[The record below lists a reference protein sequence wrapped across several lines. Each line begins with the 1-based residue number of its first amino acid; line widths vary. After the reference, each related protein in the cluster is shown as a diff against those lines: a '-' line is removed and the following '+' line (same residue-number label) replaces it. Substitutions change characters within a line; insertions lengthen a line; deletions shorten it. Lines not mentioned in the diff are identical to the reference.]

1 MKDAFRCIFS
11 VHITECCEVTK
22 MLTKEKIYEQLK
34 IFGFAVGKPVLVHT
48 SLKAVGEIDG
58 GGQTLLDCLIDYFT
72 QKDGL
77 FCVPT
82 HTWNTGSLDM
92 TKSETCIG
100 VLPNLAAA
108 DPRGTRTPHP
118 SHSMAVFGKSELVA
132 EFVKGEEKVTTPA
145 SPHGCYGKIY
155 DMDGHIMLLGVG
167 HNKNTYL
174 HCVEE
179 MLNVPNRLSEN
190 PGNRTVIDKNGTVR
204 KVFTHGHHACGIPD
218 VSANYIKYEPAFRYH
233 GCIVD
238 GTLGNAPVQMCSAR
252 RMKDVVELVDKRRNG
267 AELLSDNSPL
277 DEKLYK

>member
-11 VHITECCEVTK
+11 VHITEYCEVTK

-34 IFGFAVGKPVLVHT
+34 VFGFAVGKPVLVHT

-118 SHSMAVFGKSELVA
+118 SHSMAVFGKPELVA
-132 EFVKGEEKVTTPA
+132 EFVKGEEKAETPA
-145 SPHGCYGKIY
+145 PPNGCYGKIY

-179 MLNVPNRLSEN
+179 MLNIPNRLSSEAYA
-190 PGNRTVIDKNGTVR
+190 RTVIDKCGNKHT
-204 KVFTHGHHACGIPD
+204 VFTRGHHAEGIGD
-218 VSANYIKYEPAFRYH
+218 VSANYVNFEPAFRYH

-238 GTLGNAPVQMCSAR
+238 GVIGNAPVQMCSAR
-252 RMKDVVELVDKRRNG
+252 KMKEVVTLCDLRRNG
-267 AELLSDNSPL
+267 AEILFDRTPL